1 MGWCGVEISPHEVE
15 LVTFVNR
22 NLEEADDV
30 LQLAC
35 EEASRQQI
43 SVNIY
48 SFCVDK
54 MIKG

>member
-1 MGWCGVEISPHEVE
+1 MEISPHEVE

>member
-30 LQLAC
+30 LQLAR